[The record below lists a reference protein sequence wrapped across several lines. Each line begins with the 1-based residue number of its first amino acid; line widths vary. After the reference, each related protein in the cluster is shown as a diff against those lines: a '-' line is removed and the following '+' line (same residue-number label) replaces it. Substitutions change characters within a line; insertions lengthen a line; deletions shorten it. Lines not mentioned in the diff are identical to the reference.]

1 MHQRR
6 PSNPTPRPWTPV
18 EDDLLHHMRFIE
30 HRTWPEV
37 AAALNRSTQA
47 VQARSYQLKIAQ
59 SSSFEDWDASMD
71 ERIIDG
77 RRRGLTPKEI
87 GVEMD
92 IPGEAMQGRW
102 HELQQQ
108 KKVSEDVLAI
118 WRKKGEVK
126 WTEKEDEVI
135 IQAWVDGKDEEEII
149 ESVRFEGKYKC
160 DVRERK
166 RLLFREKGPI
176 YRRLMGLDEGKPVLN
191 ALEKALGKK
200 KFAWMQ

>member
-1 MHQRR
+1 
-6 PSNPTPRPWTPV
+6 
-18 EDDLLHHMRFIE
+18 
-30 HRTWPEV
+30 
-37 AAALNRSTQA
+37 
-47 VQARSYQLKIAQ
+47 
-59 SSSFEDWDASMD
+59 MD